1 MEIEAGHEVPMSLV
15 GDKNTKNLGKNRP
28 CVRQNCG
35 NALSRLPGCYGR
47 KLCLST
53 PRANAVCTAPRM
65 AK

>member
-1 MEIEAGHEVPMSLV
+1 MSLV
-15 GDKNTKNLGKNRP
+15 GDKNSKNLEKNRP

-35 NALSRLPGCYGR
+35 NAPSRLPGCYGR